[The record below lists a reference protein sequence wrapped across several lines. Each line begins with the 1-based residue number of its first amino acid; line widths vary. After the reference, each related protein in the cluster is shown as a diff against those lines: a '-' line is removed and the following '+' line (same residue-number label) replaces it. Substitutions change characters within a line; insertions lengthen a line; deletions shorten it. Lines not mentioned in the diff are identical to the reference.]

1 MKRGPSATAA
11 ASAANTTGTT
21 AATTIVAAPAMA
33 ALTGGVLGSKRKFT
47 SPKKKVAAA
56 NTYDIAAPVAVIK
69 APSIKKQISSANIRE
84 LMRIHRDYPQP
95 DSSSGGRITVSYSNI
110 KDKSVTTAFQQYLIA
125 NNNNAQA
132 VGYDSNSKVFATPEA
147 ISAVATLILNFEK
160 EEADRKATIAAEKK
174 KKKTNPLIW
183 TLIV

>member
-1 MKRGPSATAA
+1 MKKGLKRGRPSATAA

-21 AATTIVAAPAMA
+21 AANTIVAAPAMA
-33 ALTGGVLGSKRKFT
+33 ALTAPAGGVLGSKRKFT

-110 KDKSVTTAFQQYLIA
+110 KDKSVTTAFQQYLLA
-125 NNNNAQA
+125 NNNSAQA
-132 VGYDSNSKVFATPEA
+132 VGYDSNSKVFETRLGGN
-147 ISAVATLILNFEK
+147 T
-160 EEADRKATIAAEKK
+160 
-174 KKKTNPLIW
+174 
-183 TLIV
+183 